1 MTPPVVLELGL
12 VDCVAEVDV
21 WLATLPWLAVFACGA
36 LDGFCPTAEFV
47 EALAPTLRLLGTPEA
62 LVLALGVVGAP
73 LAELAPGAA
82 EAELL

>member
-1 MTPPVVLELGL
+1 VTPPVVLELGL

-47 EALAPTLRLLGTPEA
+47 EALAPTL
-62 LVLALGVVGAP
+62 
-73 LAELAPGAA
+73 
-82 EAELL
+82 